1 MFRLADNR
9 TMLRNAMRGIVHT
22 YDYVILDCP
31 PILRGMATNALTAAD
46 SVLIP
51 VKPGHFALDAVD
63 KLFKYLD
70 WIREVANKTISVE
83 GILLTMHEPNT
94 RVTDIT
100 LRELHAKYHKLLF
113 EIFVPKNNLLGEA
126 SFYGKP
132 AVLYDIN
139 SRGSKAYLELAQQV
153 IARTT
158 GVGTTAMTSQPNVV
172 QKYAQQA

>member
-1 MFRLADNR
+1 
-9 TMLRNAMRGIVHT
+9 
-22 YDYVILDCP
+22 
-31 PILRGMATNALTAAD
+31 MATNALTAAD

-100 LRELHAKYHKLLF
+100 LRELHAKYHKHLF